1 MGFHKII
8 SEFLIRR
15 FGEDSF
21 FPEVGGQVALGI
33 GAAIKGDLGKVV
45 RLPLYDLDCP
55 RSLYV
60 NEADS

>member
-1 MGFHKII
+1 VGFHKMLN
-8 SEFLIRR
+8 EFLIRR
-15 FGEDSF
+15 LGEHCL